1 MKKVRADLLVADLLV
16 WDESDQMH
24 LCMGVNSIDQ
34 TANNETFLLPMVT
47 VQEIVIKDQTQLL
60 PDLYSF
66 GTEDNKSEE
75 ESDSPVFISQ
85 VITEERDAG
94 IGMIVQENLDDGKL
108 SDETQND

>member
-1 MKKVRADLLVADLLV
+1 VRADLLVADLLV

-66 GTEDNKSEE
+66 GTEDNKS
-75 ESDSPVFISQ
+75 
-85 VITEERDAG
+85 
-94 IGMIVQENLDDGKL
+94 
-108 SDETQND
+108 